1 MPQVLSGM
9 DFTLRKRRKWGH
21 FLDLERVYVKETKE
35 MGSSSL
41 TKSASTLRK
50 QRKWG
55 PFLNLERVYVKKAVK
70 NESLS

>member
-21 FLDLERVYVKETKE
+21 FLDLERVYVKEA
-35 MGSSSL
+35 M
-41 TKSASTLRK
+41 
-50 QRKWG
+50 
-55 PFLNLERVYVKKAVK
+55 K